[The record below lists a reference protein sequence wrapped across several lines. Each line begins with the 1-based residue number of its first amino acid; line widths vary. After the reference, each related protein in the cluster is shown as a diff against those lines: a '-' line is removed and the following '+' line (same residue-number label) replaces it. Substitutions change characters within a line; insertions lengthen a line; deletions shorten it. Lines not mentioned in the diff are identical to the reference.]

1 MTGKELI
8 LYILENNLQDELIYD
23 NSRVGEELL
32 GFITLTAAAAKF
44 NVGIATMQAWY
55 ELGYIKGFKIGG
67 ILFISANTKH
77 PILKGETEECLERS
91 E

>member
-44 NVGIATMQAWY
+44 SMV
-55 ELGYIKGFKIGG
+55 
-67 ILFISANTKH
+67 
-77 PILKGETEECLERS
+77 
-91 E
+91 